1 MALAPFQQGAWHARS
16 EITHAEDPRHAAADG
31 GRHVEPQDRGE
42 SIDWRDDSRGLPAA
56 CAGCRCRLAV
66 ARGPVGRGAG
76 GTAVSGLDGVGGDQV
91 SAHTGRLAGD
101 PSRAETAG
109 RNAAAA
115 VGGASRCPPRG
126 LRLQPVLRVV
136 SRLGGALFAVMLDY
150 LRDGW
155 SPEQIAGRLKR
166 AWPDDQSKTVSH
178 ETIYTA
184 LYAMP
189 RGGLRKD
196 LIACLR
202 HGRSKRR
209 PRSRGQDR
217 RGQISDMLS
226 LHVRPPEVEDRLV
239 PGHWEG
245 DLIKGARNQSAVGTL
260 VERTSRLVLL
270 ARMEGATAEA
280 ALAGFTCILNRV
292 HMPMRKTLTYDQ
304 GKEMSRHQDL
314 TALTGVTVYFADP
327 HSPWQRGSN
336 ENTNGLLRH
345 YLPKGTDL
353 SGLTQEELDAIAW
366 KLNTRPRKLHGF
378 RSPIEVYDEHLA
390 KARTRSDL

>member
-1 MALAPFQQGAWHARS
+1 MGTNYEHL
-16 EITHAEDPRHAAADG
+16 TAEERATLMVMRADG
-31 GRHVEPQDRGE
+31 CSQR
-42 SIDWRDDSRGLPAA
+42 
-56 CAGCRCRLAV
+56 AV
-66 ARGPVGRGAG
+66 ARCLGRSPSTISRELARNASCGRPVGDT
-76 GTAVSGLDGVGGDQV
+76 TAVIPYDAS
-91 SAHTGRLAGD
+91 LAGK
-101 PSRAETAG
+101 RA
-109 RNAAAA
+109 
-115 VGGASRCPPRG
+115 
-126 LRLQPVLRVV
+126 LVLRQERRR
-136 SRLGGALFAVMLDY
+136 SPKLTADTALFAVMLEY
-150 LRDGW
+150 LREGW

-189 RGGLRKD
+189 CGGLRKD

-202 HGRSKRR
+202 HGRAKRR

-217 RGQISDMLS
+217 RGQIPDMLS

-280 ALAGFTCILNRV
+280 ALAGFTGILNRV

-304 GKEMSRHQDL
+304 GKEMSRHKDL
-314 TALTGVTVYFADP
+314 TAVTGVAVYFADP

-336 ENTNGLLRH
+336 ENTNGLLRQ
-345 YLPKGTDL
+345 YMPKSTDL
-353 SGLTQEELDAIAW
+353 SVHTRADLDRIAAS
-366 KLNTRPRKLHGF
+366 LNNRPRKTLGYMKP
-378 RSPIEVYDEHLA
+378 SEKLA
-390 KARTRSDL
+390 ELLASTP

>member
-1 MALAPFQQGAWHARS
+1 L
-16 EITHAEDPRHAAADG
+16 TAEERATLMVMRADG
-31 GRHVEPQDRGE
+31 CSQR
-42 SIDWRDDSRGLPAA
+42 
-56 CAGCRCRLAV
+56 AV
-66 ARGPVGRGAG
+66 ARCLGRSASTISRELARNASCCKPDT
-76 GTAVSGLDGVGGDQV
+76 TAVIPYDAS
-91 SAHTGRLAGD
+91 LAGK
-101 PSRAETAG
+101 RA
-109 RNAAAA
+109 
-115 VGGASRCPPRG
+115 
-126 LRLQPVLRVV
+126 LVLRQEP
-136 SRLGGALFAVMLDY
+136 RRNPKLAADTALFAVMLDY
-150 LRDGW
+150 LREGW

-202 HGRSKRR
+202 HGRAKRR

-217 RGQISDMLS
+217 RGQIPDMLS

-304 GKEMSRHQDL
+304 GKEMSRHKDL
-314 TALTGVTVYFADP
+314 TAVTGVAVYFADP

-378 RSPIEVYDEHLA
+378 RSPIEVYDEHIA
-390 KARTRSDL
+390 KANTTRPVDTLPARFPSLS

>member
-1 MALAPFQQGAWHARS
+1 MAAASAPLLAALVAVRPPLAGSWRATHRAAGAAAIRPLSYPMMGHWRGNGLWCCARS
-16 EITHAEDPRHAAADG
+16 HDKG
-31 GRHVEPQDRGE
+31 Q
-42 SIDWRDDSRGLPAA
+42 SSLPI
-56 CAGCRCRLAV
+56 
-66 ARGPVGRGAG
+66 P
-76 GTAVSGLDGVGGDQV
+76 
-91 SAHTGRLAGD
+91 
-101 PSRAETAG
+101 
-109 RNAAAA
+109 
-115 VGGASRCPPRG
+115 
-126 LRLQPVLRVV
+126 
-136 SRLGGALFAVMLDY
+136 ALFAVILKY
-150 LRDGW
+150 LREGW

-202 HGRSKRR
+202 HGRAKRR
-209 PRSRGQDR
+209 PRSRGHDR

-304 GKEMSRHQDL
+304 GKEMSRHKDL
-314 TALTGVTVYFADP
+314 TAVTGVAVYFADP

-353 SGLTQEELDAIAW
+353 SGLTQEELDAIAR

-390 KARTRSDL
+390 KARTRPDL

>member
-1 MALAPFQQGAWHARS
+1 MGTNYEHL
-16 EITHAEDPRHAAADG
+16 TAEERATLMVMRADG
-31 GRHVEPQDRGE
+31 CSQR
-42 SIDWRDDSRGLPAA
+42 
-56 CAGCRCRLAV
+56 AV
-66 ARGPVGRGAG
+66 ARCLGRSPSTISRELARNASCCKPVGDRIAI
-76 GTAVSGLDGVGGDQV
+76 LPYD
-91 SAHTGRLAGD
+91 
-101 PSRAETAG
+101 
-109 RNAAAA
+109 
-115 VGGASRCPPRG
+115 AS
-126 LRLQPVLRVV
+126 
-136 SRLGGALFAVMLDY
+136 LDY
-150 LRDGW
+150 LREGW

-202 HGRSKRR
+202 HGRAKRR

-217 RGQISDMLS
+217 RGQIPDMLS

-304 GKEMSRHQDL
+304 GKEMSRHKDL
-314 TALTGVTVYFADP
+314 TAVTGVAVYFADP

-390 KARTRSDL
+390 KARTRPDL

>member
-1 MALAPFQQGAWHARS
+1 MGTNYEHL
-16 EITHAEDPRHAAADG
+16 TAEERATLMVMRADG
-31 GRHVEPQDRGE
+31 CSQR
-42 SIDWRDDSRGLPAA
+42 
-56 CAGCRCRLAV
+56 AV
-66 ARGPVGRGAG
+66 ARSLGRNPSTISRELTRNASCCKPVCDT
-76 GTAVSGLDGVGGDQV
+76 TAVAPYDAS
-91 SAHTGRLAGD
+91 LAGK
-101 PSRAETAG
+101 RA
-109 RNAAAA
+109 
-115 VGGASRCPPRG
+115 
-126 LRLQPVLRVV
+126 LVLRQAPRR
-136 SRLGGALFAVMLDY
+136 SSKLAADTALFGVMQNY
-150 LRDGW
+150 LREGW
-155 SPEQIAGRLKR
+155 SPEQIAGMLKR
-166 AWPDDQSKTVSH
+166 AWPDDPSKTVSH

-184 LYAMP
+184 LYVMP

-202 HGRSKRR
+202 HGRAKRR

-217 RGQISDMLS
+217 RGQIPDMLS

-280 ALAGFTCILNRV
+280 ALAGFTSSLNRV
-292 HMPMRKTLTYDQ
+292 HMPMRKTMTYDQ
-304 GKEMSRHQDL
+304 GKEMSRHKEL
-314 TALTGVTVYFADP
+314 TAVTGVTVYFADP

-336 ENTNGLLRH
+336 ENTNGLLRE

-378 RSPIEVYDEHLA
+378 RSPIEVYDEYLT
-390 KARTRSDL
+390 KARTRPEL